1 MGLIGIIWFD
11 KTNGYI
17 SKIVNTVRKI
27 SFLKLTF
34 NKFPCPITENIL
46 WLEEFFNSP
55 SEMEFG
61 ESLMIWGRLF
71 DDQWM

>member
-34 NKFPCPITENIL
+34 NKFPCPITENIF
-46 WLEEFFNSP
+46 WLEEAIFFNGK
-55 SEMEFG
+55 G
-61 ESLMIWGRLF
+61 EKSVFSNLKAK
-71 DDQWM
+71 

>member
-17 SKIVNTVRKI
+17 SKIVNTVSKI

-34 NKFPCPITENIL
+34 NKFPCRITENIL
-46 WLEEFFNSP
+46 WLEEAIFFNRK
-55 SEMEFG
+55 G
-61 ESLMIWGRLF
+61 EKSLFFNLKAK
-71 DDQWM
+71 

>member
-34 NKFPCPITENIL
+34 NKFSCPITENIL
-46 WLEEFFNSP
+46 WLEEAIFFNRK
-55 SEMEFG
+55 G
-61 ESLMIWGRLF
+61 EKSVFFNLKAK
-71 DDQWM
+71 